1 MRWTK
6 GDLDD
11 LLFVLYII
19 GVMAFV
25 AWLTF
30 GTRPSYGFPELSRH
44 GYVSCATCHY
54 SSSGGGLL
62 NVYGVV
68 QSDELLVANSLGR
81 TPNES
86 PVSLGAKLRV
96 IQTQTETEKV
106 FRRQFILMQSDIEA
120 AVTLGRFT
128 AVGTLGANH
137 SDPFSRRHY
146 VLGKLSE
153 SVALR
158 AGKFLPLFG
167 LGLPDHNLEIR
178 RGFGPESER
187 YAGELSFSYDGG
199 YSVVSA
205 FGGGG
210 IARQAFQLDGIQF
223 GASLFVR
230 SGWEGGPFVILWPTP
245 WMFFMGE
252 GVLSNDRSRAYWRL
266 NFEVSRG
273 IILYL
278 ANERG
283 KNSFSGVGIQL
294 FPVSGV
300 ELRGELD
307 SFAGGYTAWVM
318 GNFWL

>member
-1 MRWTK
+1 MSVLRGGYRMRYIEWLFWL
-6 GDLDD
+6 GLPFLV
-11 LLFVLYII
+11 LLMLW
-19 GVMAFV
+19 GNRAL
-25 AWLTF
+25 AL
-30 GTRPSYGFPELSRH
+30 PELSRK

-54 SSSGGGLL
+54 SPSGSGLL
-62 NVYGVV
+62 TAYGSV
-68 QSDELLVANSLGR
+68 QADELLAAYPLR
-81 TPNES
+81 RPPNES
-86 PVSLGAKLRV
+86 GVSLGAQLRV
-96 IQTQTETEKV
+96 LQIQTETEKV
-106 FRRQFILMQSDIEA
+106 FRRQFVLMQSDIEA
-120 AVTLGRFT
+120 SFTHKSLTL
-128 AVGTLGANH
+128 VGALGANH

-146 VLGKLSE
+146 ALTKISE
-153 SVALR
+153 SVSIR

-178 RGFGPESER
+178 RGFGPEQER
-187 YAGELSFSYDGG
+187 YAAEASFAYSGG
-199 YSVVSA
+199 STVVSA
-205 FGGGG
+205 FNGGG
-210 IARQAFQLDGIQF
+210 ILRQAVQFDNFQL

-230 SGWEGGPFVILWPTP
+230 SGWEGGPFVILWPTD
-245 WMFFMGE
+245 WLFFMGE

-266 NFEVSRG
+266 NFELSRG

-300 ELRGELD
+300 ELRGEVD